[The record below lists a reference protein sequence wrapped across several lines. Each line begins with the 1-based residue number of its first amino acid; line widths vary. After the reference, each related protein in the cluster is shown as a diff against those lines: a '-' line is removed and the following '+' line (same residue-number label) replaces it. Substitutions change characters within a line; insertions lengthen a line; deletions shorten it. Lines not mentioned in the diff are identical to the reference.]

1 MDVVNVLAVKRPL
14 ELSDTAVRDR
24 IKRRLAANAETAHV
38 TGRINVE
45 VQGGKALLSGT
56 VRSWAEYRE
65 AARTALLTQ
74 GVSGLD
80 NRLTVAGAKRDW
92 ERRM

>member
-24 IKRRLAANAETAHV
+24 IKRRLAANAETAAV
-38 TGRINVE
+38 AKRIKVDVE
-45 VQGGKALLSGT
+45 KGKALLTGD
-56 VRSWAEYRE
+56 VGSWAEYRE

-74 GVSGLD
+74 GVQGLD
-80 NRLTVAGAKRDW
+80 NRLTVKGVKR
-92 ERRM
+92 